1 MTRRALLALAAALAC
16 AGAAL
21 AQPQQARPLRP
32 GEAINGR
39 FVQER
44 HLAGLAAPLRSEG
57 SFVLAAG
64 KGLIWRGE
72 KPFATTVVITPAGIL
87 QMVDGAEVQRLP
99 TTRLPFLA
107 RFYDMLSGALAGDWS
122 ALGRDFTIERQASGE
137 GWKMVLIPA
146 RADDPAAAQLRSI
159 AVTGTKFVD
168 AVEIRRTNGDWEQLR
183 FFEQALTST
192 PLAPDNARLFE
203 QAGR

>member
-1 MTRRALLALAAALAC
+1 MIRRFLLGLAAVLGC
-16 AGAAL
+16 IGAAF
-21 AQPQQARPLRP
+21 AQPQQPRPLQP
-32 GEAINGR
+32 GDAINGR

-44 HLAGLAAPLRSEG
+44 HLSGIDAALRSEG
-57 SFVLAAG
+57 SFLLAAG

-72 KPFATTVVITPAGIL
+72 KPFATVVVITPAGIL
-87 QMVDGAEVQRLP
+87 QTVNGAEVQRLP
-99 TTRLPFLA
+99 ATRLPFLA

-122 ALGRDFTIERQASGE
+122 AMEHDFTVARQSE
-137 GWKMVLIPA
+137 GDAWKIVLTPA
-146 RADDPAAAQLRSI
+146 RADDPAATQLRSI
-159 AVTGTKFVD
+159 TVTGAKFVD
-168 AVEIRRTNGDWEQLR
+168 AVEIRRINGDWEHLS